1 LATDSERRR
10 KMIPAQFD
18 YFTPSSVQEAIKL
31 LETYGDEAKILSGG
45 HSLIPAMKLRLTSFK
60 YLIDIGRIAGLN
72 TITETNGKLR
82 IGALATHH
90 TIATSILVKEKCPL
104 LSSVA
109 SQIGD
114 MQVRNRGTLGGSLAH
129 ADPAADWPA
138 GILALD
144 AEITLT
150 SKNGER
156 KVKAA
161 DFFVGMLATA
171 MVEGEILTAVEAPI
185 TTGQKTIYLKL
196 PQSASG
202 FAIVGVALR
211 LLMDSATQCREA
223 FVAITG
229 MAECAYRAKAV
240 EAVLNGK
247 RLDDAV
253 IATAA
258 AVAADGVEPLSDIHA
273 SDGYRAHL
281 ARVYTQRAIT
291 MALKG

>member
-1 LATDSERRR
+1 
-10 KMIPAQFD
+10 MIPAQFD

-82 IGALATHH
+82 VGALATHH
-90 TIATSILVKEKCPL
+90 TIATSSLVQEKCPL

-109 SQIGD
+109 AQIGD
-114 MQVRNRGTLGGSLAH
+114 MQVRNRGTLGGAIAH

-171 MVEGEILTAVEAPI
+171 MTEGEILTAVEVPI
-185 TTGQKTIYLKL
+185 TMGEPNVYLKL
-196 PQSASG
+196 PQSA
-202 FAIVGVALR
+202 LR
-211 LLMDSATQCREA
+211 LLMDSTTQCREA
-223 FVAITG
+223 VVAITG
-229 MAECAYRAKAV
+229 VADHAYRAKAV
-240 EAVLNGK
+240 EAALNGK
-247 RLDDAV
+247 HLDDAT
-253 IATAA
+253 IAAAA
-258 AVAADGVEPLSDIHA
+258 AVAADGIEPLSDIHA
-273 SDGYRAHL
+273 SDSYRAHL
-281 ARVYTQRAIT
+281 ARVYTRRAIT